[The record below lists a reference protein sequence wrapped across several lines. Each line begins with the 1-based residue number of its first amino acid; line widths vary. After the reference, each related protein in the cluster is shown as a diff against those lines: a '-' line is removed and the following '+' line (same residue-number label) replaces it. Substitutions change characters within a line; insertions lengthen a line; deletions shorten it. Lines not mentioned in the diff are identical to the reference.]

1 VKARKTAKV
10 VLDIAMA
17 LVLVAIM
24 STALVQEAPHEWLG
38 VTLFVL
44 LVVHI
49 VLNRKWLASVFRGRH
64 NALRIVQIVV
74 VVGLAACIVGQVA
87 SSLVLSKHAFGFL
100 PAFPG
105 AGWARRVHMICS
117 YWAFMLAFAH
127 AGLHARLPR
136 HMATWQLWTARIAF
150 AAIACYGVYSFVQL
164 DMTAYLL
171 GQVQFAAA
179 DYEAPLVLTCARYAS
194 IGVLTAGLF
203 HYIQAAAR
211 AARQNGGKSNHVS
224 IGGMRKDERSL
235 HDR

>member
-1 VKARKTAKV
+1 MKGKKTAKT

-38 VTLFVL
+38 ISLFVL
-44 LVVHI
+44 LVAHI

-105 AGWARRVHMICS
+105 AGWARRVHMLCS

-127 AGLHARLPR
+127 AGLHVRVPR
-136 HMATWQLWTARIAF
+136 DMAQWQTWAARIVW
-150 AAIACYGVYSFVQL
+150 AAVACFGAYSFVQL
-164 DMTAYLL
+164 GLWQYLT
-171 GQVQFAAA
+171 GQVQFAFA
-179 DYEAPLVLTCARYAS
+179 DYDTPLALALVRYAS
-194 IGVLTAGLF
+194 VAVLVAGVF
-203 HYIQAAAR
+203 HCIRKAIASVGKDRAR
-211 AARQNGGKSNHVS
+211 N
-224 IGGMRKDERSL
+224 
-235 HDR
+235 